1 MGLFDKKKSDD
12 FNSPVERIDLSS
24 MTAPV
29 PASQVT
35 APPAGRSVIQPP
47 PEPEPQRYG
56 INQAIELMRTLP
68 QDNVELVVQVVKRTL
83 ESTHIRIDTI
93 IQDAAR
99 KQADIEGR
107 INVLKQEIAELE
119 RDIATRRNEIAAL
132 DTDHKETTLVK
143 DRLVLAEKL
152 TNAPQPVIEG
162 LFAGAHRRFERDAN
176 RRDRAFEQ
184 LGRVSICG
192 DVLHGGVD
200 QQASSSGSAGQ
211 VGVDQ
216 CDERATKPRHEW
228 SIPLEDVEQLGG
240 CLVAVAGE
248 RGHEEFVFRAER
260 PVDAAAV
267 ETQPIHK
274 VLDGGVCVPPL
285 PEEVDGFC
293 HGGVGTDG
301 DRR

>member
-99 KQADIEGR
+99 KQANIEGR

-152 TNAPQPVIEG
+152 TNAPQPVIAPSMSSVPTAPTSPAARSSIMGNVTLPG
-162 LFAGAHRRFERDAN
+162 LSGA
-176 RRDRAFEQ
+176 
-184 LGRVSICG
+184 
-192 DVLHGGVD
+192 GGVT
-200 QQASSSGSAGQ
+200 QSSP
-211 VGVDQ
+211 GVPRQ
-216 CDERATKPRHEW
+216 KP
-228 SIPLEDVEQLGG
+228 
-240 CLVAVAGE
+240 
-248 RGHEEFVFRAER
+248 
-260 PVDAAAV
+260 
-267 ETQPIHK
+267 
-274 VLDGGVCVPPL
+274 
-285 PEEVDGFC
+285 
-293 HGGVGTDG
+293 
-301 DRR
+301 